1 MARVSVVQFGDFE
14 CMDCGRA
21 AMMLR
26 SFRHRFEQQMRFTYK
41 HFPQDNMHP
50 HAALAAEAAECA
62 RAQGRFWK
70 MHDVLIAHQEQLG
83 LERLYAYAEQ
93 AGLDMA
99 RFDAEM
105 ENEVHLPVVRADLAA
120 GRAFGVVR
128 TPTFLVDG
136 VLVENARGLGAL
148 YEATEIAVSA

>member
-1 MARVSVVQFGDFE
+1 MARVSVIQFGDFQ

-26 SFRHRFEQQMRFTYK
+26 SFRHRFEQQTRFTYK
-41 HFPQDNMHP
+41 HFPLESIHP

-70 MHDVLIAHQEQLG
+70 MHDLLIAHQDQLG
-83 LERLYAYAEQ
+83 LPRLYAYAEQ
-93 AGLDMA
+93 AGLDMP
-99 RFDAEM
+99 RFDADM
-105 ENEVHLPVVRADLAA
+105 DSEVYLPIVRADLAS
-120 GRAFGVVR
+120 GRAYGVVR
-128 TPTFLVDG
+128 TPGFVVDG
-136 VLVENARGLGAL
+136 ILVENSRGLGGL